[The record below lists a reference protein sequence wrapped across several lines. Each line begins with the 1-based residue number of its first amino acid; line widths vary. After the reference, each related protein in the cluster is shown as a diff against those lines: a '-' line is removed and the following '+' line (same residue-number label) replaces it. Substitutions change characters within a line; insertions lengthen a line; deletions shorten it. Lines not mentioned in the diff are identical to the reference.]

1 MSENLH
7 KDHRKRVRK
16 EFLLNS
22 FDIETPHHKIL
33 EMLLFYAIP
42 RKDTNEL
49 AHILMKEF
57 GSLSG
62 VIDAAPAQLMKV
74 KGMGESSVALIKL
87 ISPIL
92 RTYIAEKKQIKK
104 FNTFDEL
111 GELIQARHFAYNKEV
126 FCVTS
131 INAAGNI
138 IAIDKICEG
147 DIAVVGVPLRDVL
160 ETVIT
165 RKASAVVISHNHPT
179 GSAVPSPKDL
189 EATKMVAKALGNIGI
204 KLLDHIIAVP
214 NDYVSLAQSKQ
225 FVEYLKS

>member
-7 KDHRKRVRK
+7 KEHRNRVRK
-16 EFLLNS
+16 EFLANG
-22 FDIETPHHKIL
+22 FDIDTPPHKIL

-49 AHILMKEF
+49 AHILIKEF

-62 VIDAAPAQLMKV
+62 VLDATPAQLMKI

-92 RTYIAEKKQIKK
+92 RVYLAEKKKIKK
-104 FNTFDEL
+104 FNNFDEL
-111 GELIQARHFAYNKEV
+111 GEFVHARHFAYNKEV
-126 FCVTS
+126 FCITS
-131 INAAGNI
+131 LNAAGNI
-138 IAIDKICEG
+138 IAFDKICEG

-160 ETVIT
+160 ETVIS
-165 RKASAVVISHNHPT
+165 RKASAVIISHNHPT

-189 EATKMVAKALGNIGI
+189 EATKMVAKALSSIGV

-214 NDYVSLAQSKQ
+214 DDYVSLAQSKQ
-225 FVEYLKS
+225 FIHYLES